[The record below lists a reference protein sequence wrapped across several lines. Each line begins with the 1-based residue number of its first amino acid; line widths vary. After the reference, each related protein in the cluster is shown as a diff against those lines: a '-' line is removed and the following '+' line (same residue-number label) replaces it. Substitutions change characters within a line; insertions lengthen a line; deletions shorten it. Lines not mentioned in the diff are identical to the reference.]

1 MRYVQLTKHDHM
13 DCRSRNGL
21 EDFNRYTNKT
31 RRKSIGYQRITKKG
45 IDVFVISSLLLDS
58 SQVTDVAIQGRIV
71 NTTKREKK

>member
-31 RRKSIGYQRITKKG
+31 RRKILVIKESQRKA
-45 IDVFVISSLLLDS
+45 SMYS
-58 SQVTDVAIQGRIV
+58 
-71 NTTKREKK
+71 